1 MNISSTPFIRND
13 YWPDYNDI
21 DTLNK
26 RIDEAENETS
36 LVNSRLTND
45 IENVSN
51 NLNSYKNEMA
61 DTVITNNI
69 IVNKIFD
76 APEVFKIIVNKGGNI
91 KSIENIEFKY
101 S

>member
-1 MNISSTPFIRND
+1 MYNAFKNIIKE
-13 YWPDYNDI
+13 
-21 DTLNK
+21 NK
-26 RIDEAENETS
+26 G
-36 LVNSRLTND
+36 
-45 IENVSN
+45 
-51 NLNSYKNEMA
+51 KNIA
-61 DTVITNNI
+61 IFSHGAAITFLLMKWCDLISITKEKKKCLKFKNNI